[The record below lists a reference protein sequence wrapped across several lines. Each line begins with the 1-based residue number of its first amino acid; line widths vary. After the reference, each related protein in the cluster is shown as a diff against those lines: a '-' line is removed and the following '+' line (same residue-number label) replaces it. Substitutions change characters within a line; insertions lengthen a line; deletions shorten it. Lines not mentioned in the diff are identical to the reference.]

1 MADRPKIV
9 LDEDDFAEEP
19 PAAVGIAPARTSAAA
34 IAPAESQ
41 AQVPPNQAPPN
52 IPLPAVTRG
61 VPRRVEAATAPH
73 LGQAASTGTA
83 ADWLTNPGR
92 ALLVASAVGVVLAW
106 GVTEAFGIAEIH
118 VESKAGSDA
127 VTGLWT
133 AVVGVMFGGTLLGF
147 DSAVAGAWDVAG
159 KRFARAA
166 LPMFGAGFI
175 AGYIGNVIFLH
186 IVQGVAEEALR
197 GASVTDND
205 IRLYLARGL
214 GWALFGAGIG
224 GTIGFLNKSRLQA
237 INGALGGALGG
248 AAGGLVFQFLEA
260 NLGAGVGTSR
270 LLGLVGIGALIALAT
285 RAIETARRE
294 AWLQVL
300 SGGMSGKEFILY
312 HAVTRLGSAP
322 ECEILLLKDSAI
334 AKLHAQIEDRG
345 TQRIVTAMPG
355 APVFV
360 NQAPIS
366 AQVLRS
372 GDQVQVG
379 NTVLGY
385 SERAIATPAAYG

>member
-19 PAAVGIAPARTSAAA
+19 SASGGIAVSNPPVTAAA
-34 IAPAESQ
+34 PVQSQ
-41 AQVPPNQAPPN
+41 VQAPTM
-52 IPLPAVTRG
+52 PLPAVTRG
-61 VPRRVEAATAPH
+61 VPRRVDTATAPR
-73 LGQAASTGTA
+73 LGQTAPTGTA
-83 ADWLTNPGR
+83 ASWLTSPGR
-92 ALLVASAVGVVLAW
+92 ALLVASAIGVVLAW
-106 GVTEAFGIAEIH
+106 GVTEAFGIAAIH

-133 AVVGVMFGGTLLGF
+133 GVVGVMFGGVLLGF

-159 KRFARAA
+159 RRFVRAA
-166 LPMFGAGFI
+166 APMFGAAFV
-175 AGYIGNVIFLH
+175 AGYLGNVIFLH
-186 IVQGVAEEALR
+186 IVQGVAEEAFR

-224 GTIGFLNKSRLQA
+224 GTIGLLNKSRRQA
-237 INGALGGALGG
+237 INGALGGAIGG
-248 AAGGLVFQFLEA
+248 AAGGLLFQFVEA
-260 NLGAGVGTSR
+260 NLGASVGTSR
-270 LLGLVGIGALIALAT
+270 LLGLIGIGALIALAT

-300 SGGMSGKEFILY
+300 SGGMAGKEFILY
-312 HAVTRLGSAP
+312 HAITRLGSTP
-322 ECEILLLKDSAI
+322 ECEIFLLKDPAVSNV
-334 AKLHAQIEDRG
+334 HAQIEDRG
-345 TQRIVTAMPG
+345 TQRILTAMPD
-355 APVFV
+355 APVFINQTPV
-360 NQAPIS
+360 NS
-366 AQVLRS
+366 HLLCN

-385 SERAIATPAAYG
+385 SERAITTPAAYG

>member
-9 LDEDDFAEEP
+9 LDENDFAEESS
-19 PAAVGIAPARTSAAA
+19 ASVGITTSNPPMAATAPAQ
-34 IAPAESQ
+34 SQ
-41 AQVPPNQAPPN
+41 ARATSNV
-52 IPLPAVTRG
+52 PLPAVTRG
-61 VPRRVEAATAPH
+61 VPRRVEAAAAPRLGQTAPMST
-73 LGQAASTGTA
+73 AAS
-83 ADWLTNPGR
+83 WLTSPGR

-118 VESKAGSDA
+118 VESKTGTDA

-133 AVVGVMFGGTLLGF
+133 GVVGVMFGGTLLGF

-166 LPMFGAGFI
+166 APMFGAAFV
-175 AGYIGNVIFLH
+175 AGYLGNVIFLH
-186 IVQGVAEEALR
+186 IVQGVAEEAFR
-197 GASVTDND
+197 GASITDND

-224 GTIGFLNKSRLQA
+224 GTIGLLNKSRRQA

-248 AAGGLVFQFLEA
+248 AAGGLVFQFVEA
-260 NLGAGVGTSR
+260 NAGASVGTSR
-270 LLGLVGIGALIALAT
+270 LLGLIGIGALIALAT

-300 SGGMSGKEFILY
+300 SGGMAGKEFILY
-312 HAVTRLGSAP
+312 HAVTRLGSTP
-322 ECEILLLKDSAI
+322 ECEIFLLKDPSV
-334 AKLHAQIEDRG
+334 AKVHAQIEDRG
-345 TQRIVTAMPG
+345 TQRMLTAMPD

-360 NQAPIS
+360 NQAPVN
-366 AQVLRS
+366 AQVLRN

-385 SERAIATPAAYG
+385 SERAVATPATYD